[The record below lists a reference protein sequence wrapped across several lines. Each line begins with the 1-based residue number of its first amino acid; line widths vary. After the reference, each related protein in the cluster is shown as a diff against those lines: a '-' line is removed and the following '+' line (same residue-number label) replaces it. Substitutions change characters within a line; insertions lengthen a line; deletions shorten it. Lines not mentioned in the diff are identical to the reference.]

1 MSLYLWILGRITL
14 KLNVNSESMDKMEVI
29 SSRICWWA
37 CVNIVKEFLDQ
48 YTIMHCLMMGIHSEK
63 CVVRQFRHRAN
74 VIECTYTNLDS
85 IAYYTP
91 RLYGI
96 AYCS

>member
-1 MSLYLWILGRITL
+1 MSGATPPFPI
-14 KLNVNSESMDKMEVI
+14 
-29 SSRICWWA
+29 
-37 CVNIVKEFLDQ
+37 
-48 YTIMHCLMMGIHSEK
+48 YTDMRRLATGIPTEK
-63 CVVRQFRHRAN
+63 CVVRRFRRTN
-74 VIECTYTNLDS
+74 FIEGTYTNLGS